1 MIKNEENKKVKTNCR
16 RVEKTVGKKE
26 IEMKRKT
33 EEKVQTKIRKIVDV
47 RNVNEIKEI

>member
-1 MIKNEENKKVKTNCR
+1 MIKNEENKKVETNCR

-26 IEMKRKT
+26 IEIKRKT
-33 EEKVQTKIRKIVDV
+33 EEMIKIRKIVDV